1 MSTLQENIL
10 TSKKSFSPAAVVV
23 VSVVAVVAVVAAAD
37 VVAVVVAEGGVK
49 QNSNSNFSSFES
61 GCKN

>member
-10 TSKKSFSPAAVVV
+10 TSKKSLSLAAAVAV
-23 VSVVAVVAVVAAAD
+23 VSVVAVVAAAD
-37 VVAVVVAEGGVK
+37 VVAVVAVEGGVK

>member
-23 VSVVAVVAVVAAAD
+23 VSVVAVVAAAN
-37 VVAVVVAEGGVK
+37 VVAVVAVEGGVK